1 MSLVVLLIPVMIWM
15 WLISGL
21 CIWLMIPGLNF
32 LEALVIASCV
42 APTDPVLANS
52 VVKGRFAEEHVPPH
66 VRNILSAES
75 GANDGLGFPFLFL
88 AIYLIQ
94 METTGVAI
102 GKWIY
107 QICLYQIVLS
117 IVIGMVI
124 GYVARKILKYAEKKR
139 LIDKE
144 SFLVFAVA
152 LALFVM
158 GTVSLIGSD
167 DLLACFI
174 TGNSF
179 TWDDWFRRETEEA
192 HLQEVIEGLLNLAVF
207 VFIGATMPWGSFVDA
222 TIQLS
227 LGRLVVLAIL
237 VLLFRRIPIVVAL
250 TRAIPAI
257 ETYREALFSGW
268 FGPIGVG
275 AVFYAMVAQSS
286 FNADGPNGHARS
298 LIVPVVYFL
307 ILSSIIV
314 HGITIPLFYLTNF
327 ATRTFTRNNSFA
339 SSANNQVSRL
349 PRLQFGQDIAFTPDN
364 GAMIPATVEAD
375 LADISISTGDMLAPS
390 SNHSLH
396 PPSED
401 TLTTLT
407 VSEPNFNQPG
417 SRATS
422 IRFVSN
428 GSPVSS
434 QFVSPAPSRP
444 PSPGPQTSLGGV
456 QGQAPLSSLGGVEGQ
471 APLSSPEGVQ
481 GQAPLSS
488 LTDPSGAIVEQPAS
502 GLSMDSSM
510 QAQLGTR
517 PGTDSVTRNLR
528 ENSRI
533 SFAAT
538 PTRSDVLS
546 QAKGGK

>member
-1 MSLVVLLIPVMIWM
+1 MS
-15 WLISGL
+15 
-21 CIWLMIPGLNF
+21 
-32 LEALVIASCV
+32 
-42 APTDPVLANS
+42 
-52 VVKGRFAEEHVPPH
+52 H
-66 VRNILSAES
+66 LSH
-75 GANDGLGFPFLFL
+75 
-88 AIYLIQ
+88 
-94 METTGVAI
+94 
-102 GKWIY
+102 
-107 QICLYQIVLS
+107 LS
-117 IVIGMVI
+117 IIGF
-124 GYVARKILKYAEKKR
+124 
-139 LIDKE
+139 
-144 SFLVFAVA
+144 SQ
-152 LALFVM
+152 LFVM

-192 HLQEVIEGLLNLAVF
+192 HLQEVRICIFVGWCLQILRGDRRFTQLGGICVHRSDHGFKSLFWYAVVVPQTDHLVF
-207 VFIGATMPWGSFVDA
+207 VKPWGSFVDA

-401 TLTTLT
+401 TLT

-444 PSPGPQTSLGGV
+444 PSPGPQTSLGGTSSFV
-456 QGQAPLSSLGGVEGQ
+456 LAHGPLWRHRRTTRVRTEHGQFDAGAAGDQAGDGLGNKKFEGK
-471 APLSSPEGVQ
+471 
-481 GQAPLSS
+481 
-488 LTDPSGAIVEQPAS
+488 QPY
-502 GLSMDSSM
+502 
-510 QAQLGTR
+510 
-517 PGTDSVTRNLR
+517 
-528 ENSRI
+528 
-533 SFAAT
+533 
-538 PTRSDVLS
+538 
-546 QAKGGK
+546 